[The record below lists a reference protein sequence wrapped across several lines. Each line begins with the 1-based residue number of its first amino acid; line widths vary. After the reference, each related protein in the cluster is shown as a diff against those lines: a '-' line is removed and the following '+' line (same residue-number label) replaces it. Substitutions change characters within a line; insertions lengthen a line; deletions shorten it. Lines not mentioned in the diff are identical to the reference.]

1 MCEQKYPS
9 KGCKK
14 KEKRKAFHNLCL
26 LQISQANLSCFARA
40 KKSEIKKKI
49 EKSLKRSALSIK
61 KAKPKPAAAAEE
73 EAKAEAAHKINNFV

>member
-14 KEKRKAFHNLCL
+14 KRKEFHNLCL

-61 KAKPKPAAAAEE
+61 KAKPKPAAAAAAEE
-73 EAKAEAAHKINNFV
+73 EAEAEAAHKINNFV